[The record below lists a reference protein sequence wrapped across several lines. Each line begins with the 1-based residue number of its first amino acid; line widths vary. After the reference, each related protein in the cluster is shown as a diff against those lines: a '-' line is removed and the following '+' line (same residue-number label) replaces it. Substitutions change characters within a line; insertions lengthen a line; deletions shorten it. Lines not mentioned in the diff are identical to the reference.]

1 MTNKKLKPR
10 SAPLARVPEAPQAQ
24 RGIALVV
31 VLVFLL
37 ALTAI
42 SLYGARQA
50 VFGEKIARNV
60 LDAQVAYQAAEAA
73 MRDAEA
79 DLAMPDGKV
88 PVGAYCLRTGMRP
101 IGAHIAMLVDQQSCL
116 GGICHLTDDQLATL
130 DRTKATAA
138 TSPASAATGQ
148 AWWSADKGGRW
159 NNDFSSKPQ
168 KENENCSTFTG
179 GVPLGTYTG
188 AAHIAEVSQQPEYLI
203 EYMGPRNE
211 RPLFRI
217 TARGFGYDRA
227 TQAVVQS
234 YYVPPESE

>member
-1 MTNKKLKPR
+1 MTNKNMKPR
-10 SAPLARVPEAPQAQ
+10 SAQLAQAPQAQ

-60 LDAQVAYQAAEAA
+60 LDAQVAHQAAEAA
-73 MRDAEA
+73 LRDAEA
-79 DLAMPDGKV
+79 DLAMPDGRN
-88 PVGAYCLRTGMRP
+88 PIGAFCLRTGMRP
-101 IGAHIAMLVDQQSCL
+101 IGSYIAMLVDQQSCL
-116 GGICHLTDDQLATL
+116 GGICRLTDTQYAAL

-138 TSPASAATGQ
+138 TAPASAATGQ

-168 KENENCSTFTG
+168 KVNENCATFTG
-179 GVPLGTYTG
+179 GVLLGTYTG
-188 AAHIAEVSQQPEYLI
+188 VTHIAEVSQQPEYLI
-203 EYMGPRNE
+203 EYMGTRNE

>member
-1 MTNKKLKPR
+1 MKNPIVSR
-10 SAPLARVPEAPQAQ
+10 PVYAAQSARLQQGV
-24 RGIALVV
+24 ALIV

-60 LDAQVAYQAAEAA
+60 LDAQVAHQAAEAA
-73 MRDAEA
+73 LRDAEA
-79 DLAMPDGKV
+79 DLAMPDGKT
-88 PVGAYCLRTGMRP
+88 PADAYCLRTGMRP
-101 IGAHIAMLVDQQSCL
+101 IAANVAMLVDQQTCR
-116 GGICHLTDDQLATL
+116 GGICRLTDAQYAAL
-130 DRTKATAA
+130 DLTKATAA
-138 TSPASAATGQ
+138 TAPASAATGQ
-148 AWWSADKGGRW
+148 VWWAVDKGGRW

-168 KENENCSTFTG
+168 AKNDQCVTFTG

-188 AAHIAEVSQQPEYLI
+188 VAHIAEVSQQPEYLI
-203 EYMGPRNE
+203 EYMGTRNE

-217 TARGFGYDRA
+217 TARGFGYDRG